1 MSSHFYRLEAQNH
14 TEATKQDWKDRV
26 DALLTAYDEKI
37 VEAAMHGIDVTNKTE
52 HVQNVSVLYQD
63 WDFWNSV
70 LFAGTVYT
78 TIGKTFDLDL

>member
-1 MSSHFYRLEAQNH
+1 MCIIAQDPVLFSGSLRECLDPWGVS
-14 TEATKQDWKDRV
+14 T
-26 DALLTAYDEKI
+26 DEKI
-37 VEAAMHGIDVTNKTE
+37 VEAAMHGIDGTNKTE
-52 HVQNVSVLYQD
+52 HVQNISVQYQD